1 MLPVFTR
8 PTLLFIGVTTMQ
20 SSIMSVFPAW
30 ARHLGLEVDI
40 AGCDLP
46 LGASASAYR
55 EVVSRIKRDPM
66 IRGALVTTHKLDLFR
81 ACRDLFDSV
90 DALAALTHETSC
102 LSKRDDRLIAHAKD
116 PITAGLALEALFTE
130 ARAARDRGSIFAD
143 TGAEALLLGAGGA
156 ATAITWHWMRPDAPA
171 DRPSRLI
178 ITDRSAA
185 RLAEI
190 AAFHRSL
197 GSDLAVTYCEVADA
211 TASDRLLAAL
221 PAGSLVV
228 NATGLGKD
236 APGSPVSEAAR
247 FPDNALAFE
256 LNYRG
261 DLVFLA
267 QARAQAA
274 RGVIATDGWV
284 YFLHGWTRVIAE
296 VFDIDIPVS
305 GPGFEALSG
314 IARAAGR
321 G

>member
-30 ARHLGLEVDI
+30 ARHLGLEADI

-46 LGASASAYR
+46 LGAPASAYR

-81 ACRDLFDSV
+81 ACHDLFDSV
-90 DALAALTHETSC
+90 DPLAALTHETSC
-102 LSKRDDRLIAHAKD
+102 LSKRDNRLIAHAKD
-116 PITAGLALEALFTE
+116 PITAGLALEALLADT
-130 ARAARDRGSIFAD
+130 RAARGETSVLSNAD
-143 TGAEALLLGAGGA
+143 ALLLGAGGA
-156 ATAITWHWMRPDAPA
+156 ATAITWHWMRPDAPT
-171 DRPSRLI
+171 DRPSRLM

-211 TASDRLLAAL
+211 AASDRLLAAL
-221 PAGSLVV
+221 PAGSLVI

-267 QARAQAA
+267 QARTQAA